1 MSNQTETAVHD
12 SATRLAFDRTRL
24 AYERTLMAWIRTAI
38 SLITFGFSIYK
49 FFQVEA
55 VDLRQQQHLVSANTF
70 AALMIIIGLAS
81 LLMATMQHHRELQ
94 TLRVQDP
101 DVPQSLARVLA
112 ALISVLGILALVSVI
127 LRQ

>member
-1 MSNQTETAVHD
+1 MATQTEPAIRD
-12 SATRLAFDRTRL
+12 IASRLAFDRTRL

-55 VDLRQQQHLVSANTF
+55 VELRQQQHLVSANTF
-70 AALMIIIGLAS
+70 AALMIMIGLAS
-81 LLMATMQHHRELQ
+81 LLMATMQHRRELQ
-94 TLRVQDP
+94 TLRAQDP
-101 DVPQSLARVLA
+101 DVPRSLARVLA
-112 ALISVLGILALVSVI
+112 ALISALGILALVSVI